1 MDRRNEDDGRWGPTV
16 RAALRRAEQLGLHP
30 PRHPGGAQPR
40 LPEDITS
47 LGDAALM
54 DMLTRYTRWGDY
66 STVQLGLAAAEEK
79 AAEAQIK
86 RAEAQAL
93 IGQFGDRTVKGI
105 QDIKNAQRRL
115 DADGEHQRH
124 LEAYALRKLLEG
136 VDESIDKDGF
146 VVSRELT
153 RRLGREPRDRRERRY
168 GT

>member
-1 MDRRNEDDGRWGPTV
+1 M
-16 RAALRRAEQLGLHP
+16 
-30 PRHPGGAQPR
+30 
-40 LPEDITS
+40 
-47 LGDAALM
+47 
-54 DMLTRYTRWGDY
+54 
-66 STVQLGLAAAEEK
+66 QLGLAAAEEK